1 MTRDMTSGSPG
12 KMILQ
17 FSIPLCLGYL
27 FQQLYSMVDTVIV
40 GRYVGENALAA
51 VGSTGAI
58 SFLVMGFVMGV
69 SSGFA
74 VITSQRFG
82 AEDPEGVRRSVGTS
96 IWLCVIITLV
106 LTLLSVLTARPLLRL
121 MNTPANIME
130 DAASYII
137 IIYLGIGATIYYNA
151 VSSILRALGD
161 SRYPPLFFDSF
172 LLFKHRIGFAVYP
185 PIFRR
190 GSGRCLGYGNFPAG
204 VSSIVHLLCSEKI
217 FHSLAEK
224 RGLSAAVAYLLGSLR
239 IGLPMA
245 LQFSVTA
252 IGVMVVQGALNLF
265 GSTVIAA
272 YTAANKV
279 EMLVIQPFNAL
290 GTTMATYCG
299 QNRGAG
305 SFRRIRQGVRIS
317 VIFTLATC
325 VIAAGINL
333 LLGQAITSL
342 FLENPNPEVLQY
354 SQQYLNTI
362 AIFYPLLGI
371 LFLFRNGLQG
381 MGEALMPFLGGVGE
395 LAAVLLW
402 PPCFLL

>member
-1 MTRDMTSGSPG
+1 MTSGSPG

-40 GRYVGENALAA
+40 GRYVGEDALAA

-106 LTLLSVLTARPLLRL
+106 MTLLSVLTARPLLRL

-172 LLFKHRIGFAVYP
+172 LLFKYWIGFAV
-185 PIFRR
+185 
-190 GSGRCLGYGNFPAG
+190 
-204 VSSIVHLLCSEKI
+204 
-217 FHSLAEK
+217 
-224 RGLSAAVAYLLGSLR
+224 
-239 IGLPMA
+239 
-245 LQFSVTA
+245 
-252 IGVMVVQGALNLF
+252 
-265 GSTVIAA
+265 
-272 YTAANKV
+272 
-279 EMLVIQPFNAL
+279 
-290 GTTMATYCG
+290 
-299 QNRGAG
+299 
-305 SFRRIRQGVRIS
+305 
-317 VIFTLATC
+317 
-325 VIAAGINL
+325 
-333 LLGQAITSL
+333 
-342 FLENPNPEVLQY
+342 
-354 SQQYLNTI
+354 
-362 AIFYPLLGI
+362 
-371 LFLFRNGLQG
+371 
-381 MGEALMPFLGGVGE
+381 
-395 LAAVLLW
+395 
-402 PPCFLL
+402 